1 VEPFVHLKLGQ
12 VVPSPF
18 VVDVDVE
25 VVAFADDQTCHSSG
39 QLGRTDVCEAKG
51 GSKPFAEKASPAISM
66 SQVVSRPFA
75 FFEQQPRKRL
85 TMSS

>member
-1 VEPFVHLKLGQ
+1 MELELGQ
-12 VVPSPF
+12 VIPSPF

-25 VVAFADDQTCHSSG
+25 VIAFADDKTCYSSD
-39 QLGRTDVCEAKG
+39 QLGRIHAFEARR
-51 GSKPFAEKASPAISM
+51 SSEPFAEKPSPAISM

-75 FFEQQPRKRL
+75 FLEQQPKKRL